1 MKIAILY
8 ICTGKYLEFWN
19 RFYESANKFLLS
31 NHKKHYFVFTDSLT
45 IKNSD
50 SITIIHT
57 PNEGF
62 PLNSLN
68 RYNYFCSI
76 ENELSKFDYIYFF
89 NSNMVFVNEVN
100 EEIFPDE
107 IEHSGI
113 LGILHPGYVMKGL
126 LHYPFERNKYSTA
139 YLPYNKN
146 LTYNYFA
153 GGVNGG
159 MSNKFIDLI
168 KLLDQNI
175 MRDLNN
181 NRIAIYHDE
190 SHYNKFLNTNRILKL
205 DENYCFPE
213 ISNYPNSVKILLID
227 KINYSKSFKKRSTNI
242 FFRINSI
249 IRKIISYY
257 LWKYLPQDDD

>member
-19 RFYESANKFLLS
+19 EFYESANKFLLTK
-31 NHKKHYFVFTDSLT
+31 HKKHYFVFTDSVT

-50 SITIIHT
+50 SITIINT
-57 PNEGF
+57 PNQGF

-89 NSNMVFVNEVN
+89 NSNIKFINHVN

-107 IEHSGI
+107 IEHNGI
-113 LGILHPGYVMKGL
+113 LGILHSGYVTKDL
-126 LHYPFERNKYSTA
+126 KFYPFERNNYSTA
-139 YLPYNKN
+139 FIPYIKKSN
-146 LTYNYFA
+146 YNYFTGA
-153 GGVNGG
+153 VNGG
-159 MSNKFIDLI
+159 KSNKFIDLI
-168 KLLDQNI
+168 KLLNKNI
-175 MRDLNN
+175 LLDLNN
-181 NRIAIYHDE
+181 NLIPIYHDE
-190 SHYNKFLNTNRILKL
+190 SHYNKFLNTNRILIL

-227 KINYSKSFKKRSTNI
+227 KIKYSKSFKKRSTNI

-249 IRKIISYY
+249 LRKIISYY
-257 LWKYLPQDDD
+257 LWKY